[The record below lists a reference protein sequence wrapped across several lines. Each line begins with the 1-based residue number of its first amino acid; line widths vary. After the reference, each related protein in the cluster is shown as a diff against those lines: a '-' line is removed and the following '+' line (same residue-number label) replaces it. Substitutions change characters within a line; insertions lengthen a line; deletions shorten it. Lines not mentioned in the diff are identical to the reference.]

1 MPTTP
6 IRTVDMHTGG
16 EPVRIVVGGYPE
28 IHGETILDKRRFALE
43 HLDHLRRLL
52 VFEPRGH
59 ADMYGVIPVA
69 PDHPE
74 ADLAVLFIHNEG
86 YSTMCGHATI
96 ALGRWA
102 VDSGIV
108 PATGPQTHVRLQ
120 VPSGLLHLT
129 VQTGGP
135 GAAGVTFEGIPS
147 FVTALGHTIDV
158 PGHGPVTVDV
168 AFGGAFYA
176 IVDAA
181 SFGLDLARSSL
192 RDLVDA
198 AWATTGAV
206 REAGVGLT
214 HPHHPDLEFLYGTIL
229 TDGADDWSPEATV
242 NLCVFAERQVDRS
255 PTGSGVM
262 ARIAIQHAR
271 GLIDIGAERQFES
284 IVGSRFSGRAL
295 RPDRVGDHDA
305 VVVEVGGTAHYVAD
319 CSFTL
324 EDDDPLPSFLLRP

>member
-1 MPTTP
+1 MLTRP

-16 EPVRIVVGGYPE
+16 EPVRIVVDGYPE
-28 IHGETILDKRRFALE
+28 VRGETILDKRRFALE

-52 VFEPRGH
+52 LFEPRGH
-59 ADMYGVIPVA
+59 ADMYGVVPVA

-74 ADLAVLFIHNEG
+74 ADLAVLFMHNEG

-102 VDSGIV
+102 VDRGLV
-108 PATGPQTHVRLQ
+108 PATGSHTQVLLQ

-129 VQTGGP
+129 VQTGGRN
-135 GAAGVTFEGIPS
+135 AGRVTFEGIPS
-147 FVTALGHTIDV
+147 FVTALDHPLDV
-158 PGHGPVTVDV
+158 PGYGTVIVDI

-176 IVDAA
+176 VADAA
-181 SFGLDLARSSL
+181 SFGLDLARSSM

-198 AWATTGAV
+198 AWATTGIV

-214 HPHHPDLEFLYGTIL
+214 HPDHPDLGFLYGTIL
-229 TDGADDWSPEATV
+229 TDGADEWSVEPTV

-271 GLIDIGAERQFES
+271 GLMAVGAERQFES
-284 IVGSRFSGRAL
+284 ITGSRFSGRAL
-295 RPDRVGDHDA
+295 REERVGDHRA
-305 VVVEVGGTAHYVAD
+305 VVVEVGGTAHYTGE
-319 CSFTL
+319 STFTL
-324 EDDDPLPSFLLRP
+324 EDDDPLPSFLMRP